1 VLQVFQLFGLRGIG
15 KLALLHS
22 DSFDDRAIAY
32 IGDRYAAHG
41 YNLAGDSGIYPART
55 GNGLGLST
63 GILDVP
69 DVLTWESETTHQ
81 TLYVG
86 IARQACLG
94 AIVSIRYAGT
104 PQIYASMNADQT
116 ISIIRYDAGANTVLA
131 SSSRTVP
138 NAPDFY
144 YCELMCKV
152 DPTNGAYELRIDGV
166 RWLSSS
172 GINTSSTGDAF
183 ANQVNLTNQ
192 SHIADG
198 SVTMVDDYYIADD
211 DDRDGTASLVGFA
224 GPVKIACLEETANG
238 ARVEFTPFAGSNY
251 QNVDETSGEDAD
263 ATYNSGGHNAADL
276 YALTDLET
284 PLVEI
289 KAVAV
294 HQFARKEDALF
305 RSVFPVARVN
315 GSDYPGTESELDA
328 SYQRVFYAWERNPA
342 TELPWDL
349 SAVNSMQIGLLSNF
363 S

>member
-1 VLQVFQLFGLRGIG
+1 M
-15 KLALLHS
+15 ALLHS
-22 DSFDDRAIAY
+22 DSWDDRAIAY
-32 IGDRYAAHG
+32 VGDRYAAHG

-131 SSSRTVP
+131 TSSRTVP
-138 NAPDFY
+138 NAPEFY

-152 DPTNGAYELRIDGV
+152 DPVNGAYELRIDGV
-166 RWLSSS
+166 RWLSAS

-198 SVTMVDDYYIADD
+198 SVTIVDDYYIADD
-211 DDRDGTASLVGFA
+211 DDRGGTASLVGFA
-224 GPVKIACLEETANG
+224 GPVKIACLEETADG
-238 ARVEFTPFAGSNY
+238 ARVEFTPLAGTNVS
-251 QNVDETSGEDAD
+251 NVDETGGEDAD
-263 ATYNSGGHNAADL
+263 GSYNSGTHNAVDL

-305 RSVFPVARVN
+305 RSIFPVARVN
-315 GSDYPGTESELDA
+315 SSDYSGDEVTLSN
-328 SYQRVFYAWERNPA
+328 SYEHLFHAWDRNPA
-342 TELPWDL
+342 TEAEWTLTEVN
-349 SAVNSMQIGLLSNF
+349 AVQVGLLANF
-363 S
+363 SS